1 MAVANTKMPKHMKK
15 MDQDE
20 SSAVDVPWSLLD
32 GGRTSMIG
40 ICGFLS
46 IPSLVKSILYS
57 SCNLKI
63 KNYFKHIEMNL
74 K

>member
-1 MAVANTKMPKHMKK
+1 MKK

-40 ICGFLS
+40 GLLS
-46 IPSLVKSILYS
+46 IPSLVKSTLYS